1 MVISGRLSGVLGWYS
16 VLFSFPLIKVR
27 RWYLWVKMDLYSA
40 FPVCWLLFKKN
51 CHINTFHTLVWLL
64 IRCDLGFSILL
75 TDTWHATEGTR
86 DLNQQPSLALYLLSS
101 SQPNVV
107 EENLYQWEPIEFESS
122 LRLLGRAAIVDPR
135 TVKVLFLCLEEET
148 KEGRD
153 FGHLILWVPG
163 CPGSRLWCGW
173 KLIK

>member
-27 RWYLWVKMDLYSA
+27 RWFCEWKWTCIALFQSA
-40 FPVCWLLFKKN
+40 DCSLKKTVILTRFILF
-51 CHINTFHTLVWLL
+51 VWLL

-135 TVKVLFLCLEEET
+135 SVKVLFLCLEEET

>member
-1 MVISGRLSGVLGWYS
+1 MVACLVFWDGIQFYSHSHLSKSEDGICEWKWTCIA
-16 VLFSFPLIKVR
+16 LFQ
-27 RWYLWVKMDLYSA
+27 SA
-40 FPVCWLLFKKN
+40 DCSLKKTVILTRFILF
-51 CHINTFHTLVWLL
+51 VWLL

-135 TVKVLFLCLEEET
+135 SVKVLFLCLEEET